1 MMKRRSLLTW
11 MSAGFVGVFAASA
24 ASLVRSLGAPPGPS
38 LYDTVWK
45 PGQRLMTAAG
55 TPVSVDALQP
65 GSTMLV
71 FPEDSIGD
79 EKAQTV
85 LLRVNEQFLRMPR
98 ERADWAPHGYLAYSR
113 ICTHAGC
120 PVGLYQK
127 ETHLL
132 VCPCHQ
138 SSFDV
143 LKGAE
148 PTGRAGQPGAAA
160 GAAVRGCRWN
170 TARKRR
176 VQHASGTWILGD
188 AGMIEWLGRMIG
200 RWLDRRVGGAKFLR
214 RALNH
219 VFPDHW
225 SFMLGEIA
233 LYCFIILVA
242 HRGLSNDVF
251 PRQLHQGGLSRVLQS
266 ARWIENVGRLHI
278 GVAHQ
283 LRCKS
288 RPSYPPNAPL
298 GGFVISGRY
307 CHSCDADLLHR
318 GISPA
323 TRDQLADR
331 PDALG
336 ACAGQRL
343 LRILAAGRSSV
354 WTRFKGRL
362 FHRSVG
368 PGDRRLAGISAVRQ
382 HDTLACHAAS
392 VL

>member
-1 MMKRRSLLTW
+1 MTEQGKRIGAMPALLIAATLKLAQSLARFFLRPVEKPTREPDEAKAECAAVHVGPSQTEGGTDRNNDRVAGADTQGRERWGTFLVTCASIAGIASGIGFVYVYWTDSNNVALLGETLALCCGGLGFSLIVWARLLMRSKEAAEAREPLASSPAERQGVLADFNQGKHDVKRRSLLTW

-98 ERADWAPHGYLAYSR
+98 ERADWAPTGYLAYSR

-148 PTGRAGQPGAAA
+148 PTGGP
-160 GAAVRGCRWN
+160 
-170 TARKRR
+170 
-176 VQHASGTWILGD
+176 AS
-188 AGMIEWLGRMIG
+188 
-200 RWLDRRVGGAKFLR
+200 
-214 RALNH
+214 RALPQ
-219 VFPDHW
+219 VP
-225 SFMLGEIA
+225 
-233 LYCFIILVA
+233 LYVGADGIL
-242 HRGLSNDVF
+242 R
-251 PRQLHQGGLSRVLQS
+251 
-266 ARWIENVGRLHI
+266 AR
-278 GVAHQ
+278 
-283 LRCKS
+283 
-288 RPSYPPNAPL
+288 
-298 GGFVISGRY
+298 GGFST
-307 CHSCDADLLHR
+307 
-318 GISPA
+318 P
-323 TRDQLADR
+323 
-331 PDALG
+331 P
-336 ACAGQRL
+336 
-343 LRILAAGRSSV
+343 
-354 WTRFKGRL
+354 
-362 FHRSVG
+362 G
-368 PGDRRLAGISAVRQ
+368 PGFWGMPA
-382 HDTLACHAAS
+382 
-392 VL
+392 